1 MSMTTDQE
9 ELQREQ
15 TYFDLAWEAR
25 EQSRNTLMGVG
36 AAAGGPNKTAAA
48 VQRAGQ
54 ARAEQLGAPDEPVAF
69 GRLDRDDEHL
79 YIGLH
84 AITNDERDVL
94 VVNWQAPAAES
105 FYKSTVQDPLGVS
118 LKRTY
123 TTKHNTITDF
133 SDVVYRQLAAAV
145 EELTAEESWGIDDAV
160 LRDLETR
167 RTGEMRDI
175 VQTIHAS
182 QFDLIRSPLDQ
193 LQIIQGGPGTGK
205 TAIAL
210 HRISWLLYNYRDNLA
225 PADCLVIGPNP
236 TFTRYIKAVLPGL
249 GDRDVVYRDLRA
261 LGPQQSTGPEE
272 HHEVARLKG
281 EGRMA
286 TLLARSLRQRV
297 RFPANTDTLVVGV
310 GPSAPTFSREEIEE
324 QIPRLLNMSYNAGR
338 AGLRTYL
345 QTQSRARSRGSLG
358 IPATVIDNA
367 LERVWPPLTPQAALR
382 DLLASR
388 DRLLTAADAQD
399 VEFTVTEIRGLVRA
413 PQERLA
419 NEPWTDADIP
429 LLDELN
435 ELINGAPEKYDH
447 IVVDEAQDLS
457 AMQLRSI
464 RRRSRRG
471 SMTVVGDIAQSTGAW
486 ARDDWT
492 DVEDALQIEAPCI
505 THELSLGYR
514 VPRQVFEFAARLLPS
529 AAPSVTPPRV
539 VRDGPADPELLEVET
554 DQLAKC
560 AATAAQDHAGKGRFV
575 GVICPETLR
584 KAVIMELA
592 RDHVNFANVREGEL
606 GKSINVASPEEAKG
620 LEFDAVIVVQPE
632 DIVAEDD
639 QGQRMLYVALT
650 RTTQY
655 LTVVHDGVAMPVG
668 DEALGGVPPTT
679 PVATIEERPH
689 SAEDVRGVAVTS
701 DLTGLPHAPTDQR
714 EDRPATASTSP
725 TPDRRPR
732 HGGLSERAARAAGR
746 EVAQELRDVVQPAL
760 YATMLDELRRELGVS
775 ADDILEL
782 LTD

>member
-1 MSMTTDQE
+1 MTIDQE

-25 EQSRNTLMGVG
+25 ERSRNTLMGVG

-69 GRLDRDDEHL
+69 GRVDRGDEHL

-84 AITNDERDVL
+84 SITNDDRDVL

-105 FYKSTVQDPLGVS
+105 FYKSTVQDPLGVAR
-118 LKRTY
+118 KRTY
-123 TTKHNTITDF
+123 TTKQNTILDF
-133 SDVVYRQLAAAV
+133 SDVVYEQLAAAV
-145 EELTAEESWGIDDAV
+145 EELTAKESWGIDDAV

-182 QFDLIRSPLDQ
+182 QFDLIRSPLDE
-193 LQIIQGGPGTGK
+193 LLIIQGGPGTGK

-210 HRISWLLYNYRDNLA
+210 HRISWLLYNYRDDLE

-281 EGRMA
+281 EERMA
-286 TLLARSLRQRV
+286 ALLARSLRQRV

-310 GPSAPTFSREEIEE
+310 GPAAPTFSRGEIEAE
-324 QIPRLLNMSYNAGR
+324 IRRLLNMNYNAGR
-338 AGLRTYL
+338 AGLRAYL
-345 QTQSRARSRGSLG
+345 QRQSRARSRGSLDV
-358 IPATVIDNA
+358 PATVIDNA
-367 LERVWPPLTPQAALR
+367 LERVWPQLTPQAALR

-388 DRLLTAADAQD
+388 DRLLTAADAHD
-399 VEFTVTEIRGLVRA
+399 VEFTVTEIRRLVRI

-429 LLDELN
+429 LLDELS
-435 ELINGAPEKYDH
+435 ELINGTPEKYDH

-471 SMTVVGDIAQSTGAW
+471 SMTIVGDIAQSTGAW

-492 DVEDALQIEAPCI
+492 DVAAALQQEAPCA

-539 VRDGPADPELLEVET
+539 VRDGPAEPELLEVET
-554 DQLAKC
+554 SDIAKC
-560 AATAAQDHAGKGRFV
+560 TATAAQDHAGKGRFV

-584 KAVIMELA
+584 EAVIAELA
-592 RDHVNFANVREGEL
+592 HDHVNFANVREGEL
-606 GKSINVASPEEAKG
+606 GKSINLASAEEAKG

-632 DIVAEDD
+632 DIVAEDK
-639 QGQRMLYVALT
+639 QGQRMLYVAFT

-655 LTVVHDGVAMPVG
+655 LTVVHDGVAMPIG
-668 DEALGGVPPTT
+668 EGVSGSVQPAA

-689 SAEDVRGVAVTS
+689 SVEEVRSVAVTS
-701 DLTGLPHAPTDQR
+701 DISRSPHASASSQRDEVAATSLPTGTIRSHPQ
-714 EDRPATASTSP
+714 P
-725 TPDRRPR
+725 
-732 HGGLSERAARAAGR
+732 GGLSERAARAAGR

-775 ADDILEL
+775 ADDILDL